1 MMWWNDSGW
10 SWLAMTISM
19 IVFWALVAA
28 VVLTLAR
35 SSRTADAVDPGS
47 VDPEQILKERFARG
61 EIDVEEYERRRE
73 VLRR

>member
-19 IVFWALVAA
+19 LVFWALIAG
-28 VVLTLAR
+28 VVITLLR
-35 SSRTADAVDPGS
+35 SNRAPDTVDPGTNN
-47 VDPEQILKERFARG
+47 PERILKERFARG

>member
-19 IVFWALVAA
+19 LVFWALVAG
-28 VVLTLAR
+28 VVITLLR
-35 SSRTADAVDPGS
+35 SSRASDTVDPGPN
-47 VDPEQILKERFARG
+47 DPEQILKERFARG

-73 VLRR
+73 VRRR

>member
-19 IVFWALVAA
+19 IVFWALVAS
-28 VVLTLAR
+28 VVLTVIR
-35 SSRTADAVDPGS
+35 SNRTADAIGPGPA
-47 VDPEQILKERFARG
+47 DPEQILKERFARG
-61 EIDVEEYERRRE
+61 EIDVEEYDRRRE

>member
-19 IVFWALVAA
+19 LVFWALVAG
-28 VVLTLAR
+28 VVITLLR
-35 SSRTADAVDPGS
+35 SNRAPDTVDPGPNN
-47 VDPEQILKERFARG
+47 PERILKERFARG

>member
-19 IVFWALVAA
+19 LVFWALVAG
-28 VVLTLAR
+28 VVTTLLR
-35 SSRTADAVDPGS
+35 SNRASDTVDP
-47 VDPEQILKERFARG
+47 VPNDPEHILKERFARG

-73 VLRR
+73 VLRL

>member
-19 IVFWALVAA
+19 LVFWALVAG
-28 VVLTLAR
+28 VVITLVR
-35 SSRTADAVDPGS
+35 SSRASDTVDPGPS
-47 VDPEQILKERFARG
+47 DPERILKERFARG

>member
-28 VVLTLAR
+28 VVVILLR
-35 SSRTADAVDPGS
+35 SIRDGGTISPGR
-47 VDPEQILKERFARG
+47 DNPEQILKERFARG